1 MRVAALTIKLRLIA
15 SVVLVT
21 AVAMLAVVTYIT
33 HRNATEARR
42 SGFAYAQEIADRNAR
57 QVQQQ
62 LVSGLGTARDMAQVL
77 LATATAG
84 GDRRLANAQLR
95 AVLAAHPEYV
105 GTWTGWEPGAFD
117 GRDRQ
122 SRNADPGHDGTGRL
136 VPYWY
141 RDGDAIKQTPL
152 TDYDKPGPGDYYQIA
167 RNSGQEKVL
176 EPYSYTVGDQ
186 DVLMTSIA
194 APIKRGGTTVG
205 VAGID
210 MTLDALQPVVNAIT
224 PFGTGRALLLS
235 TGGLLVAGG
244 DAGAAGKPADPGVA
258 GLAGRAAGTGGPAQR
273 VIGDGAG
280 EVVQIAVPVRLGA
293 ADTWSL
299 VVTVPTATVLAQAT
313 AIQRISIGIAI
324 AGIVLAALAAL
335 LLARTIVRPIERL
348 RDRMTE
354 IAEGDGDLTQRVPV
368 DRRDEA
374 GQLAAAFN
382 VFVEKVAGT
391 VRGISAA
398 AVQVAA
404 SAERLSDLSTRLGG
418 DAEQVSNRTGT
429 ATAATQTVNA
439 GVQSVAAGAE
449 EMTASIAEIA
459 ANAARAA
466 QVAYDAR
473 AVAETTNGQV
483 AELGTATREIG
494 DVVKLITS
502 IAEQTN
508 LLALNATIEA
518 ARAGEAGRGFS
529 VVADEVKNLAMT
541 TARSTDE
548 ITATIGS
555 LEREAQAMA
564 FAITSMTEAIGEVD
578 EATGVLGG
586 VAAQQHS
593 LVNRLDACV
602 TDALNRV
609 KDMSSLTERL

>member
-1 MRVAALTIKLRLIA
+1 
-15 SVVLVT
+15 
-21 AVAMLAVVTYIT
+21 
-33 HRNATEARR
+33 
-42 SGFAYAQEIADRNAR
+42 
-57 QVQQQ
+57 
-62 LVSGLGTARDMAQVL
+62 
-77 LATATAG
+77 
-84 GDRRLANAQLR
+84 
-95 AVLAAHPEYV
+95 
-105 GTWTGWEPGAFD
+105 
-117 GRDRQ
+117 
-122 SRNADPGHDGTGRL
+122 
-136 VPYWY
+136 
-141 RDGDAIKQTPL
+141 
-152 TDYDKPGPGDYYQIA
+152 
-167 RNSGQEKVL
+167 
-176 EPYSYTVGDQ
+176 
-186 DVLMTSIA
+186 
-194 APIKRGGTTVG
+194 
-205 VAGID
+205 

-299 VVTVPTATVLAQAT
+299 VVTVPTATVLAPAT

-466 QVAYDAR
+466 QVANDAR

-518 ARAGEAGRGFS
+518 ARAGETGKGFA
-529 VVADEVKNLAMT
+529 VVAGEVKELAQQ
-541 TARSTDE
+541 TAQATE
-548 ITATIGS
+548 QITGRIVAIQASSDSAATAIGRISNVIATIGDYT
-555 LEREAQAMA
+555 
-564 FAITSMTEAIGEVD
+564 TSIASAVEEQT
-578 EATGVLGG
+578 ATTAEMSRG
-586 VAAQQHS
+586 
-593 LVNRLDACV
+593 V
-602 TDALNRV
+602 TDAAANSGRV
-609 KDMSSLTERL
+609 TETIAEVAQVAATTSENARTAQAAVADLTKLSSDMTALVGNFRF